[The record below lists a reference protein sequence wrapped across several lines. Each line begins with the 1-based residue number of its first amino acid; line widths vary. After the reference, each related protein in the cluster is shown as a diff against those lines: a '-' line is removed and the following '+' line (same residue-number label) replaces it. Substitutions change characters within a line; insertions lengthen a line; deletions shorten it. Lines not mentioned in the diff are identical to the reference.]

1 MPIRLRITLLYS
13 AIVFVILGLVC
24 GGTYY
29 LSQESRLRL
38 INSRLVNRAVNT
50 ARLLSRDE
58 VFNRSMVLQI
68 DSLSRLTYSNKIVV
82 AYSTSYER
90 VYSYSDRPGDSL
102 TISRSVLQRA
112 LNGTTVFFTS
122 GKKEGV
128 ALRYQDKETYLIMVS
143 MGEDTEG
150 RAAVRRLGRVLVLVF
165 LFANLLVL
173 LSGYFFSFR
182 LLTPV
187 RRITSDVAEI
197 SAQNLTRRLEAG
209 RNNDEWSQL
218 ANTLNELLNRLQ
230 DSFDMQ
236 RRFISNAS
244 HELSTPLTSISSQLE
259 VALQREREAVEYRQV
274 MRSIYQDVQHMSKLT
289 QTLLEFAKASGNPG
303 GLEIQLLRIDE
314 VLLRLPAEITKASTQ
329 YQVELNFEELPD
341 EAAQLLVYGNEAL
354 LFTAIKNITLNAC
367 KYSDDHRA
375 QIFLRARPDGI
386 EVEVRDQGRGISPE
400 HVDRIFHPFYRVEE
414 NLQGG
419 FGLGLPLASRIIG
432 LHKGHIQVFSEKG
445 RGTRFNISLPPAYA
459 K

>member
-29 LSQESRLRL
+29 ISQESRLRL
-38 INSRLVNRAVNT
+38 INSRLVNRALNT

-58 VFNRSMVLQI
+58 VFNRSLVLQI
-68 DSLSRLTYSNKIVV
+68 DSLSRLTYSNKIVA
-82 AYSTSYER
+82 AYSPTYEK
-90 VYSYSDRPGDSL
+90 VYAYSDRPGD
-102 TISRSVLQRA
+102 TITVARGTLQRA
-112 LNGTTVFFTS
+112 LNGTTVFFRS
-122 GKKEGV
+122 GTKECV
-128 ALRYQDKETYLIMVS
+128 AIRYQDKETNLVMLS
-143 MGEDTEG
+143 AGEDVEG
-150 RAAVRRLGRVLVLVF
+150 KAALRRLGRVLTLVF
-165 LFANLLVL
+165 LLGNLLVL
-173 LSGYFFSFR
+173 LSGYVFSYR
-182 LLTPV
+182 LLRPV
-187 RRITSDVAEI
+187 RRITEDVAEI
-197 SAQNLTRRLEAG
+197 SAQNLARRLAAG

-259 VALQREREAVEYRQV
+259 VALQRERDATEYRAV

-289 QTLLEFAKASGNPG
+289 QTLLEFAKASGNTG
-303 GLEIQLLRIDE
+303 GLEIQPIRIDE
-314 VLLRLPAEITKASTQ
+314 ILLRLPAEITKASKL
-329 YQVELNFEELPD
+329 YVVELHFEELPD

-375 QIFLRARPDGI
+375 QVFLRARADGI
-386 EVEVRDQGRGISPE
+386 DVEVRDQGRGISPE

-445 RGTRFNISLPPAYA
+445 RGTRFCISLPPAYEE
-459 K
+459 